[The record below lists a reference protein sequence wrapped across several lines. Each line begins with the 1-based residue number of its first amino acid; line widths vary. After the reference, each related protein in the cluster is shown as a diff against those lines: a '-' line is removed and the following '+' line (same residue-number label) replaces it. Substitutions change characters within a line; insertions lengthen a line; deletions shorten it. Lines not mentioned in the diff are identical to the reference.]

1 MWIVFSLLAA
11 VSAAIVVTLSKIGV
25 KNIESSLAFAV
36 QSVLIVGVAW
46 GVVAWQG
53 HLGQVQTIDRR
64 TWLFL
69 IAAGVITC
77 LSSLFSFQALKL
89 GMASRTASFDK
100 ISLVFSI
107 LLAVFFLKEK
117 VTWQLVA
124 GAVLMA
130 GGAILIAFSGGEEG
144 SGGE

>member
-1 MWIVFSLLAA
+1 MLAA
-11 VSAAIVVTLSKIGV
+11 LSAAVVVTLSKVGV
-25 KNIESSLAFAV
+25 KNIESSVAFAI

-53 HLGQVQTIDRR
+53 HLGQVAEIDRR

-77 LSSLFSFQALKL
+77 LSSLFSFQALKM
-89 GMASRTASFDK
+89 GQASRTSSFDK

-117 VTWQLVA
+117 VTWQVIL

-130 GGAILIAFSGGEEG
+130 SGAVLIAFTRESN
-144 SGGE
+144 

>member
-1 MWIVFSLLAA
+1 MWVVFSLLAA
-11 VSAAIVVTLSKIGV
+11 LSAAIVVTLSKVGV
-25 KNIESSLAFAV
+25 KNTESSLAFAI
-36 QSVLIVGVAW
+36 QSVLIVAVAW
-46 GVVAWQG
+46 SVVAWQG
-53 HLGQVQTIDRR
+53 HLGQVAEIDRR

-89 GMASRTASFDK
+89 GQASRTSSFDK

-117 VTWQLVA
+117 VTWQIVL
-124 GAVLMA
+124 GATLMA
-130 GGAILIAFSGGEEG
+130 GGAILIAFSRE
-144 SGGE
+144 ST

>member
-1 MWIVFSLLAA
+1 MWWMFSLLAA
-11 VSAAIVVTLSKIGV
+11 LSAAVVVTLSKVGV
-25 KNIESSLAFAV
+25 KNIESSVAFAI

-53 HLGQVQTIDRR
+53 HLGQVAEIDRR

-69 IAAGVITC
+69 IAAGIITC
-77 LSSLFSFQALKL
+77 LSSLFSFQALKM
-89 GMASRTASFDK
+89 GQASRTSSFDK

-117 VTWQLVA
+117 VTWQVIL

-130 GGAILIAFSGGEEG
+130 SGAVLIAFTRESN
-144 SGGE
+144 

>member
-1 MWIVFSLLAA
+1 MWVVFSLLAA
-11 VSAAIVVTLSKIGV
+11 ISAAIVVTLSKVGV
-25 KNIESSLAFAV
+25 KNVESSVAFAI
-36 QSVLIVGVAW
+36 QSVLIVTVAW
-46 GVVAWQG
+46 SVVAWQG
-53 HLGQVQTIDRR
+53 HLGQVAEIDRR

-89 GMASRTASFDK
+89 GQASRTSSFDK

-117 VTWQLVA
+117 VTWQIVL
-124 GAVLMA
+124 GAMLMA
-130 GGAILIAFSGGEEG
+130 GGAILIAFSRE
-144 SGGE
+144 ST

>member
-11 VSAAIVVTLSKIGV
+11 LSAAVVVTLSKVGV

-53 HLGQVQTIDRR
+53 HLGQVQEIDRR

-77 LSSLFSFQALKL
+77 ASSLFSFQALKL

-130 GGAILIAFSGGEEG
+130 GGAILIAFSEGEK
-144 SGGE
+144 